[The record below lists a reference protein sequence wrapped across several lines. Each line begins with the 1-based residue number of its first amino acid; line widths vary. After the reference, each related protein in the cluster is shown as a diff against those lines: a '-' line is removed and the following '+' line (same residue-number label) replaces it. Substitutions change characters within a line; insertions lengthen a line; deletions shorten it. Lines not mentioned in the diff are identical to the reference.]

1 MTLYI
6 YFVHFRQQPHRN
18 NSVVILGIRMFCSD
32 KSSLLLAASKCGL
45 FSQDAALESSC
56 AFVLSPRQY
65 NIRLA
70 QPDDAAALVLL
81 DASCWSEHMRAD
93 LSAIERRLCS
103 HAAACLV
110 ASVKHDE
117 LGPTERIIGALYMQR
132 ISSIEDLKAS
142 RFPSE
147 ECADTSGNVLHFYSI
162 SALAAF
168 QHLQLGT
175 CLRDFAKKLALCEGI
190 SKAVATTRCSHFIPG
205 PNTSADAYLQYA
217 LKAEDPTL
225 QFHVSGGANVT
236 GVIACYRPEDYGNL
250 GHAVIAEYDI
260 STYEPVVQHATLTS
274 VEASPAVWDPE
285 YAFKAIVEE
294 LTTVLGCSISHD
306 RARDSQFMDLG
317 LDSLGIIMFCN
328 KLCSRFDLKLSPS
341 DIFDHP
347 NANSLVSFVCNLP
360 CLTPSNRLLNRR
372 PILQEPAAV
381 VSIAC
386 VFPGGCNSVEDFW
399 LGLCSGRDF
408 TSEAPASWNSETK
421 QFRAGFLQEV
431 QRCQF
436 DPEYFGLSLTELQS
450 MCVNFLCL
458 LVISLICCRDPHQ
471 RLLLQAT
478 LNCLG
483 NSSLNDEE
491 SGEVTGVFVGFCNNE
506 WGRVSVG
513 TGTCI

>member
-1 MTLYI
+1 MD
-6 YFVHFRQQPHRN
+6 P
-18 NSVVILGIRMFCSD
+18 
-32 KSSLLLAASKCGL
+32 SS
-45 FSQDAALESSC
+45 

-65 NIRLA
+65 TIRLA
-70 QPDDAAALVLL
+70 QPADAAALVLL

-93 LSAIERRLCS
+93 LSAVQRRLCS

-110 ASVKHDE
+110 ASVKQNE
-117 LGPTERIIGALYMQR
+117 LGSTERIIGALYMQR

-142 RFPSE
+142 SFPSE
-147 ECADTSGNVLHFYSI
+147 ECADTRGTVLHFYSI

-175 CLRDFAKKLALCEGI
+175 CLRDFAKKLAFCEGI
-190 SKAVATTRCSHFIPG
+190 TRAVATTRCSHFIPG

-217 LKAEDPTL
+217 LKANDPTL
-225 QFHVSGGANVT
+225 QFHVSGGASVT
-236 GVIACYRPEDYGNL
+236 GVIAHYRNEDYGNL
-250 GHAVIAEYDI
+250 GHAVVAEYVI
-260 STYEPVVQHATLTS
+260 STCEPEVRHAHPHS
-274 VEASPAVWDPE
+274 VEASPAVCDPE
-285 YAFKAIVEE
+285 YAFKAILEE
-294 LTTVLGCSISHD
+294 LTSVLDCSVSHD

-328 KLCSRFDLKLSPS
+328 KICSRFDLKLSPS

-347 NANSLVSFVCNLP
+347 NVNSLVSFVCNLP
-360 CLTPSNRLLNRR
+360 CLTPSIPSLNRR
-372 PILQEPAAV
+372 PVLQEPVAV
-381 VSIAC
+381 VSINC
-386 VFPGGCNSVEDFW
+386 VFPGGCNSVDDFW

-408 TSEAPASWNSETK
+408 TSDAPASWNTDTK
-421 QFRAGFLQEV
+421 QFRAGFLQEA

-450 MCVNFLCL
+450 MCVKFFCL
-458 LVISLICCRDPHQ
+458 LVVSLILCRDPNQ

-483 NSSLNDEE
+483 ISSLNDEE

-513 TGTCI
+513 TGTCNHQFEISQP